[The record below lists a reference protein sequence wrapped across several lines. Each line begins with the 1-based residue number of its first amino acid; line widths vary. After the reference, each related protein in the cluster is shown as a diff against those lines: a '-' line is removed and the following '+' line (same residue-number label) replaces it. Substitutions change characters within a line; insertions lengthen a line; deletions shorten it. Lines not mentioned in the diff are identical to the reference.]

1 MAYGCCSVSFF
12 SVTGTFTHPLLP
24 LAPLRSAMAD
34 ELRRRWLWPCVRLLV
49 SLGDEIH
56 MSPAIYGIALYMFAH
71 MNKLSYMSVTTVLWD
86 GAMRDLTLVCVLCEP
101 EIRCVEQTRAEGGL
115 YLCMRQ
121 CFSSWSLIWFAMWD
135 RSRGLSDCKPSQW
148 KHLCACLLHQNTFA
162 PLSRRIFHTL
172 YLVCLLQKY
181 LLLFTLFHL
190 PQLLLVTVDINLF
203 GLLYWWKGDGYF
215 QCNVGFLS

>member
-1 MAYGCCSVSFF
+1 MLF
-12 SVTGTFTHPLLP
+12 SEFLQCHRHLHSSP
-24 LAPLRSAMAD
+24 LALGPSQVSDGRWAQAALTVAMCSSPC
-34 ELRRRWLWPCVRLLV
+34 LSWGWNPYVTCNLWYCSLHVRTN
-49 SLGDEIH
+49 
-56 MSPAIYGIALYMFAH
+56 
-71 MNKLSYMSVTTVLWD
+71 NKLSYMSVTTVLWD

-162 PLSRRIFHTL
+162 PLSQRIFHTL

>member
-1 MAYGCCSVSFF
+1 MEGYGVCCVVSFF
-12 SVTGTFTHPLLP
+12 SVKGVLTHPFLL

-34 ELRRRWLWPCVRLLV
+34 ELRQHWLWPYVRLLV

-56 MSPAIYGIALYMFAH
+56 MSPVIYGIALCMFAH
-71 MNKLSYMSVTTVLWD
+71 MNKLPDESVTTVLWD
-86 GAMRDLTLVCVLCEP
+86 DAMRALMYVCVPCER

-135 RSRGLSDCKPSQW
+135 RSWGLSDCKPSQW
-148 KHLCACLLHQNTFA
+148 KHLYVCFLHQNTFA

-181 LLLFTLFHL
+181 LLLFPLFHL
-190 PQLLLVTVDINLF
+190 PQLLLVTVDINLS
-203 GLLYWWKGDGYF
+203 GLLDSW
-215 QCNVGFLS
+215 